1 MVKDAR
7 IRQDKAEEESVDL
20 TNKAKHLEIECDV
33 YGEKLSL
40 QVMAQEA
47 MEAQVLS
54 AEAEFNRLNRR
65 WDLNMYGYPLGWDF
79 WDRGVNKDSVGG
91 GGKFSPLP

>member
-1 MVKDAR
+1 MKDAR

-20 TNKAKHLEIECDV
+20 SNKAKHLEIECDV

-65 WDLNMYGYPLGWDF
+65 WDLNIQGYPLRMRLQRRLSGIY
-79 WDRGVNKDSVGG
+79 SVC
-91 GGKFSPLP
+91 FLIVMIP

>member
-1 MVKDAR
+1 MKDAR

-20 TNKAKHLEIECDV
+20 SNKAKHLEIECDV

-65 WDLNMYGYPLGWDF
+65 LNFYTFFNVVSQNTYKICK
-79 WDRGVNKDSVGG
+79 NK
-91 GGKFSPLP
+91 K